1 MVPLVVNM
9 LAGILRFIFQ
19 LLFEILSK
27 VDENAL
33 LIKNHQ
39 IKFIK
44 KGLGVGLRQMD
55 SYNLFP
61 MLNNYIFAYEFE
73 SKKDTNLLMPYETLG
88 LKVFDQA
95 GLITK
100 STEKYYA
107 IIGS

>member
-1 MVPLVVNM
+1 
-9 LAGILRFIFQ
+9 
-19 LLFEILSK
+19 
-27 VDENAL
+27 
-33 LIKNHQ
+33 
-39 IKFIK
+39 
-44 KGLGVGLRQMD
+44 MD

-100 STEKYYA
+100 VLKN
-107 IIGS
+107 IMQ

>member
-9 LAGILRFIFQ
+9 LDRDTTFYFPAA
-19 LLFEILSK
+19 FEILSK

-61 MLNNYIFAYEFE
+61 MLNNTF
-73 SKKDTNLLMPYETLG
+73 LLMSLN
-88 LKVFDQA
+88 LKKI
-95 GLITK
+95 LI
-100 STEKYYA
+100 Y
-107 IIGS
+107 